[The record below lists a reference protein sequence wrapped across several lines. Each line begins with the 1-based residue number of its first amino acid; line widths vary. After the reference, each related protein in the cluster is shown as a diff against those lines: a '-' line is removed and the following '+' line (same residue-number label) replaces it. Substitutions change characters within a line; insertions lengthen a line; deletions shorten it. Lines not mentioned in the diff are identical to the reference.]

1 MMTINLN
8 EVLGWWFVWLA
19 VVCTLVGSCSL
30 HSPLNNV
37 PLFENCPNNWSEFS
51 MFQNDHHIQI
61 YLCQIPFD
69 TFQYIYFKNI
79 HLTPPHPSMN
89 YQKVVPSDAC
99 MYRRFQPFMNR
110 GVLLLYSINEVKISF
125 LYKKHQILPKIVL
138 VSIKLF
144 LLSDNVCRQQYFDTG
159 WLVSYSGIKSL
170 KVALLKI
177 HSNSKQERKQKGKAS
192 SHSSNPKSGS
202 VLTILKIG
210 KLEERRG
217 WYG

>member
-1 MMTINLN
+1 MKCQDGGLCGWLLY
-8 EVLGWWFVWLA
+8 VLQQALA
-19 VVCTLVGSCSL
+19 CSV

-159 WLVSYSGIKSL
+159 WLVGLLLLRYQKLKSC
-170 KVALLKI
+170 
-177 HSNSKQERKQKGKAS
+177 AS
-192 SHSSNPKSGS
+192 QNPQQQQ
-202 VLTILKIG
+202 IG
-210 KLEERRG
+210 KKVERESFISQQ
-217 WYG
+217 

>member
-1 MMTINLN
+1 MKCQDGGLCGWLLY
-8 EVLGWWFVWLA
+8 VLQQAL
-19 VVCTLVGSCSL
+19 CSL
-30 HSPLNNV
+30 YSPLNNV

-159 WLVSYSGIKSL
+159 WLVGLLLLRYQKLKSC
-170 KVALLKI
+170 
-177 HSNSKQERKQKGKAS
+177 AS
-192 SHSSNPKSGS
+192 QNPQQQQ
-202 VLTILKIG
+202 IG
-210 KLEERRG
+210 KKVERESFISQQ
-217 WYG
+217 